1 MRKSSFFLTLLLL
14 ISVYAGAGDMKS
26 KNDTVF
32 LRSNMH
38 CLNCQNSIFDL
49 LRFEKGVRD
58 LEVDHVSNTVKV
70 VFDRKKTSPETIS
83 DMVVRK
89 GYLADIISGKEY
101 DLLVKKSREKDS
113 AKE

>member
-1 MRKSSFFLTLLLL
+1 MQRKSFILTMLLLA
-14 ISVYAGAGDMKS
+14 SVCAGAGDLKS

-38 CLNCQNSIFDL
+38 CLNCQKSIFEL

-58 LEVDHVSNTVKV
+58 LEVDHVSNTMMV
-70 VFDRKKTSPETIS
+70 VFDGKKTSPETIA
-83 DMVVRK
+83 DVVVRK
-89 GYLADIISGKEY
+89 GYLADIISGREY
-101 DLLVKKSREKDS
+101 NQLVKKSREKES